1 MNNTCRIVMYKSIH
15 KKVREN
21 FFAYLFLAPSLI
33 ILTLVIVVPLVEAIS
48 YSFTNTSLINLS
60 ESKIIGLDNYK
71 QLLHNTSYW
80 AVFKNTIVIV
90 FSTVGISV
98 VVGVFLALVLRDST
112 KFNNILRSIFIIPWL
127 IPGVAV
133 GIIWK
138 WVLSTES
145 GILNYIFRQAGIL
158 KTNFPFLADPA
169 VTPWIVVVV
178 FTWISVPYILVTTVA
193 ALQVIPKE
201 LEEAGIID
209 GASYIQRL
217 FRIIFPIILP
227 VLSITVVLQVISVM
241 QDFAVIYSL
250 TQGGPGNSTETFVI
264 SVYTTA
270 FNSSQIGMACAIG
283 VTWLLFLL
291 IFIVLYIFLMAKKD

>member
-1 MNNTCRIVMYKSIH
+1 MYKSIH

-158 KTNFPFLADPA
+158 KANFPFLADPA

-291 IFIVLYIFLMAKKD
+291 IFIVLYFFLMAKKD